1 MKLDGRSGGGA
12 TVFSHE
18 LRPAAESETARQR
31 SPIKTKKKRGRFS
44 LLPSFFSFC
53 SVLFFSTDR
62 VNRRTGS
69 GRRSR
74 GADVRIM
81 FADSRPFLSI
91 RLGLDPTA
99 SSRKKKRNEK
109 KKNSRKKS
117 NTHFNRGEEEQ
128 QMAAAIF
135 TFVGW
140 EYWSLWGLLP
150 SIWAPSSRF
159 RQNCCIFYWVSL
171 DLYLIGQSK
180 AFLLRLFSSLRDLF
194 L

>member
-109 KKNSRKKS
+109 KEFSEEKQHPFQSRRRRA
-117 NTHFNRGEEEQ
+117 TDGRGHFHFCWMGILVAVGVVAFNLSS
-128 QMAAAIF
+128 
-135 TFVGW
+135 FVAFQA
-140 EYWSLWGLLP
+140 ELLH
-150 SIWAPSSRF
+150 
-159 RQNCCIFYWVSL
+159 
-171 DLYLIGQSK
+171 
-180 AFLLRLFSSLRDLF
+180 FLLGFFGLVLDRSE
-194 L
+194 

>member
-109 KKNSRKKS
+109 KRILGRKATPISIEEKKS
-117 NTHFNRGEEEQ
+117 NRWPRPF
-128 QMAAAIF
+128 
-135 TFVGW
+135 
-140 EYWSLWGLLP
+140 SLLLDGN
-150 SIWAPSSRF
+150 IGRCGG
-159 RQNCCIFYWVSL
+159 CCLQFE
-171 DLYLIGQSK
+171 
-180 AFLLRLFSSLRDLF
+180 LLRRVSGRTAAFFTGF
-194 L
+194 LWTCT